1 MQKVIKKTAFI
12 VALFMMILA
21 FIPLLSAC
29 GGDKDTDDGGNKP
42 NPPVITTSAPVVDM
56 DVISTYLETGK
67 DVDLS
72 DAVSGSYDSLS
83 VTFKVGEDKAEMSAA
98 DVGYNASSHVWTPTV
113 RNDVVQVSVTATNEA
128 GSGYG
133 DKNVYVVEPASVR
146 PVSVLNEQVYIGE
159 EIDLSQDF
167 ITYDIIEA
175 TCDEATVTYMDDA
188 GVVHEDNTRAQ
199 FDPST
204 MRYTVNRA
212 GEHRIKVTINSG
224 VNEVTGDF
232 YFLAIDGNEFIE
244 INYLDDLLGI
254 YSAED
259 AAAWGIPE
267 GLPVGKLA
275 QNATLNY
282 KLMRDLDYS
291 DPESWVDGVIKPWT
305 PVVASGEAGTQ
316 ETGENSVFTGIIDGL
331 GHKIT
336 GLTNICP
343 AQAEDVTITRTW
355 TEGGEQKTQEFIF
368 KAHGEI
374 VNPRGFAFFD
384 SLNAN
389 GTVRNLTVEYKT
401 EIDKDHYTEYGIY
414 TPFNLAWDN
423 YGDES
428 IALSDVHIQNS
439 SIYIDASNIPTTRI
453 TGDSMLVSGGVA
465 KSTSIVNSSADV
477 DITLVGVTTELKVGG
492 IAVYAENELSNVSFN
507 GDISVAM
514 GAVTYTNQNG
524 DENPDNDIAADCT
537 INIGGVV
544 TDIPDPSGTTE
555 GVDNLSS
562 SGSITLDL
570 AEDADGQTN
579 SAFIGAVAYS
589 LGGECYYPYSDMDI
603 DLGTYNKADGYIGG
617 LFGNATTRSELYGG
631 VYAGDILS
639 EDFNTSECAEN
650 GTVQGAY
657 VGGVVAYSQGNVYD
671 SSFTGSMTLGGE
683 GYKRAGGIAGRLS
696 GTSSGSNNSI
706 QSTTGNMVTADIA
719 LEGDVRFGGI
729 AAVAVPGLG
738 LTASVA
744 DNLYGGTLSVEN
756 GSGIVAGLVAEYSAS
771 TSNTTT
777 LSMVNNTIQCDLSG
791 VTGPDAYLLFGKVYY
806 KNYFTMDGGYNV
818 YYRNSDIVA
827 GYEGQTVSQISSMSH
842 SSFRNDASDVLMN
855 VEALNN
861 KHIAANDGLTWI
873 GSYSQEE
880 IDAMYAQYKQY
891 CDNAD
896 SKVAYLKVGD
906 VTTSGEVFATAW
918 EEEGLVVDGS
928 QVPGGVAGEQYLKVE
943 YKDHEK
949 GTLFSSNIT
958 VSSDELIESYKTNY
972 KAFLDRL
979 IQTVNAYAAMQ
990 GAVSE

>member
-29 GGDKDTDDGGNKP
+29 GGDKDPDDDGNKP

-83 VTFKVGEDKAEMSAA
+83 VTFKVGEDKAEMSAE
-98 DVGYNASSHVWTPTV
+98 DVGYNTSSHVWTPTV

-167 ITYDIIEA
+167 VTYDIIEA
-175 TCDEATVTYMDDA
+175 TCEEATVTYMDDA
-188 GVVHEDNTRAQ
+188 GTVHEDNTRAQ

-224 VNEVTGDF
+224 INEVTGDF

-282 KLMRDLDYS
+282 KLMRDLDYN
-291 DPESWVDGVIKPWT
+291 DPASWVDGVIKPWT
-305 PVVASGEAGTQ
+305 PVVASGEVGTQ

-343 AQAEDVTITRTW
+343 AQEEDVTVARTW
-355 TEGGEQKTQEFIF
+355 TEGGEQKTQEFTF

-374 VNPRGFAFFD
+374 VNSRGFAFFD

-401 EIDKDHYTEYGIY
+401 EIDKDDYTEYGIY

-423 YGDES
+423 YDES

-453 TGDSMLVSGGVA
+453 TGDSMMVSGGVA

-477 DITLVGVTTELKVGG
+477 DITLVGITTELQVGG
-492 IAVYAENELSNVSFN
+492 IVLVSIGDVADTSFE
-507 GDISVAM
+507 GDISIEM
-514 GAVTYTNQNG
+514 GSATYVNQNG
-524 DENPDNDIAADCT
+524 DKDPGNDIVADCDVQV
-537 INIGGVV
+537 GGVV
-544 TDIPDPSGTTE
+544 CEIPNIRSSAGA
-555 GVDNLSS
+555 VDNLYAN
-562 SGSITLDL
+562 GSITFDL
-570 AEDADGQTN
+570 AEEEGQTN
-579 SAFIGAVAYS
+579 AVYAGTIAYVLS
-589 LGGECYYPYSDMDI
+589 RTAYYPKSDMDI
-603 DLGTYNKADGYIGG
+603 TVEKYANDGGEIGG
-617 LFGNATTRSELYGG
+617 LFGNTENSSELYGG
-631 VYAGDILS
+631 VYSGDINIVDYS
-639 EDFNTSECAEN
+639 TIEYDMSSIIS
-650 GTVQGAY
+650 GTY
-657 VGGVVAYSQGNVYD
+657 VGGVCGNVGGELFD
-671 SSFTGSMTLGGE
+671 SSFTGSMTLGGD
-683 GYKRAGGIAGRLS
+683 GFKRAAGIAGSIS
-696 GTSSGSNNSI
+696 GNGTWQNI
-706 QSTTGNMVTADIA
+706 TGNMVTADIN
-719 LEGDVRFGGI
+719 LGGGEVRFGGI
-729 AAVAVPGLG
+729 VCIATPGMG
-738 LTASVA
+738 VTEYVA
-744 DNLYGGTLSVEN
+744 DNLFAGTLKTTADK
-756 GSGIVAGLVAEYSAS
+756 GIVAGLVCDYSAS

-777 LSMVNNTIQCDLSG
+777 VSMVNNTIQCDLSG
-791 VTGPDAYLLFGKVYY
+791 ITGPNTYLLFGKLYY
-806 KNYFTMDGGYNV
+806 KNYFSMDGGYNV
-818 YYRNSDIVA
+818 YYRNSDAVA
-827 GYEGQTVSQISSMSH
+827 GYEGKTVTQISSISH
-842 SSFRNDASDVLMN
+842 SNFRLDASDVLMN

-873 GSYSQEE
+873 GNYSQEE
-880 IDAMYAQYKQY
+880 IDAMYAQYEQY
-891 CDNAD
+891 CKNAD

-906 VTTSGEVFATAW
+906 DTTNGAVSATAW
-918 EEEGLVVDGS
+918 EEAGFVVDGS
-928 QVPGGVAGEQYLKVE
+928 QVPGGIAGEKYLKVE
-943 YKDHEK
+943 YKNHEK
-949 GTLFSSNIT
+949 GTLYASNIT

-990 GAVSE
+990 DAVSE

>member
-83 VTFKVGEDKAEMSAA
+83 VTFKVGENKAEMSAA

-159 EIDLSQDF
+159 EIDLSRDF
-167 ITYDIIEA
+167 VTYDIIEA
-175 TCDEATVTYMDDA
+175 TCEEATVTYMDDA
-188 GVVHEDNTRAQ
+188 GTVHEDNTRAQ

-224 VNEVTGDF
+224 INEVTGDF

-259 AAAWGIPE
+259 AVAWGIPE

-282 KLMRDLDYS
+282 KLMRDLDYN

-343 AQAEDVTITRTW
+343 VQAEDVTVTRTW
-355 TEGGEQKTQEFIF
+355 TEGGEQKTQEFTF
-368 KAHGEI
+368 KAHDEI

-439 SIYIDASNIPTTRI
+439 SIYIDASKALPSQRA
-453 TGDSMLVSGGVA
+453 S
-465 KSTSIVNSSADV
+465 STA
-477 DITLVGVTTELKVGG
+477 
-492 IAVYAENELSNVSFN
+492 
-507 GDISVAM
+507 
-514 GAVTYTNQNG
+514 
-524 DENPDNDIAADCT
+524 
-537 INIGGVV
+537 
-544 TDIPDPSGTTE
+544 
-555 GVDNLSS
+555 
-562 SGSITLDL
+562 
-570 AEDADGQTN
+570 
-579 SAFIGAVAYS
+579 
-589 LGGECYYPYSDMDI
+589 
-603 DLGTYNKADGYIGG
+603 
-617 LFGNATTRSELYGG
+617 R
-631 VYAGDILS
+631 
-639 EDFNTSECAEN
+639 
-650 GTVQGAY
+650 
-657 VGGVVAYSQGNVYD
+657 
-671 SSFTGSMTLGGE
+671 
-683 GYKRAGGIAGRLS
+683 R
-696 GTSSGSNNSI
+696 
-706 QSTTGNMVTADIA
+706 
-719 LEGDVRFGGI
+719 
-729 AAVAVPGLG
+729 
-738 LTASVA
+738 
-744 DNLYGGTLSVEN
+744 
-756 GSGIVAGLVAEYSAS
+756 
-771 TSNTTT
+771 
-777 LSMVNNTIQCDLSG
+777 
-791 VTGPDAYLLFGKVYY
+791 
-806 KNYFTMDGGYNV
+806 
-818 YYRNSDIVA
+818 
-827 GYEGQTVSQISSMSH
+827 
-842 SSFRNDASDVLMN
+842 
-855 VEALNN
+855 
-861 KHIAANDGLTWI
+861 TWI
-873 GSYSQEE
+873 S
-880 IDAMYAQYKQY
+880 
-891 CDNAD
+891 
-896 SKVAYLKVGD
+896 
-906 VTTSGEVFATAW
+906 
-918 EEEGLVVDGS
+918 
-928 QVPGGVAGEQYLKVE
+928 
-943 YKDHEK
+943 H
-949 GTLFSSNIT
+949 
-958 VSSDELIESYKTNY
+958 
-972 KAFLDRL
+972 
-979 IQTVNAYAAMQ
+979 
-990 GAVSE
+990 